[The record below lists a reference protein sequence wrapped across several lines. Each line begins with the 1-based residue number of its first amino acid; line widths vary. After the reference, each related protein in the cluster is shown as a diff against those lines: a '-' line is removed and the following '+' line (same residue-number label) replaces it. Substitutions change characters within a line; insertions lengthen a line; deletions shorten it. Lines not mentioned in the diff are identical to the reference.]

1 MLKRDECVFAGEQK
15 KPVETSLSFSARG
28 HLNIWCRVCF
38 PLRDV
43 HMQDYPSK
51 CMKCAQI
58 LWELC
63 FFRHQTGAL
72 GEIARHSKL
81 KDVAIYTRNAPA
93 LSWVLSSLSSAD
105 IYVRRPSGNK
115 DRICSTGTKCQFS
128 YTHTRAARNKS
139 WLSSLFYFLS
149 DGSFKGGRKGGAPY
163 STCIYAVYKK
173 KCEQMLG
180 YNMSFFC
187 TQLPFLCNWLLNAH
201 TQVFLSGNFSNKA
214 FSKFITL
221 LFMPKKASLCVR
233 TGSLCRINI
242 SWN

>member
-1 MLKRDECVFAGEQK
+1 MSCVF
-15 KPVETSLSFSARG
+15 SSARCSHAG
-28 HLNIWCRVCF
+28 L
-38 PLRDV
+38 
-43 HMQDYPSK
+43 YPSK
-51 CMKCAQI
+51 CMKCARI

-63 FFRHQTGAL
+63 FLRHQTGAL

-81 KDVAIYTRNAPA
+81 KDVAIHEKCARA
-93 LSWVLSSLSSAD
+93 LLSFVLCARSD

-128 YTHTRAARNKS
+128 YTHTRAARNTRVDF
-139 WLSSLFYFLS
+139 LLFFI
-149 DGSFKGGRKGGAPY
+149 SFQTALLKEEGKAGLLILLVFMQSIKRSA
-163 STCIYAVYKK
+163 S
-173 KCEQMLG
+173 KCWDTTR
-180 YNMSFFC
+180 SFFC